1 MTTTSND
8 KTKIKEAEEAFITY
22 PARPTTG
29 PPVDSAL
36 WRAAERRGYD
46 DYSANIIYSAKY
58 NGWRVLLHVPTGV
71 CFNRKLKPLSIT
83 DEFEDAIT
91 HIQER
96 VKDVADVL
104 THTEGGNP
112 FSHGYEWLDCE
123 GLERRHGI
131 GRGTLIA
138 LDVPSMGDSTA
149 EDRYTALTILF
160 DRLSVHEKPD
170 SNSVYVPSH
179 FPPEAV
185 EVINS
190 DLYQINKEWNA
201 EYYEGV
207 VAVKA
212 DSKYPTQLVSAEKKT
227 PDWVKHRW
235 NDVDANS

>member
-1 MTTTSND
+1 MTITRND
-8 KTKIKEAEEAFITY
+8 KTRVKEAEEAFITY

-29 PPVDSAL
+29 CPVGSAV
-36 WRAAERRGYD
+36 WRQTGVPTTETSDR
-46 DYSANIIYSAKY
+46 IYSAKY

-71 CFNRKLKPLSIT
+71 CFNRKLKPLSIA

-91 HIQER
+91 LIQGRIKAVEN
-96 VKDVADVL
+96 VL
-104 THTEGGNP
+104 T
-112 FSHGYEWLDCE
+112 GYEWLDCE

-149 EDRYTALTILF
+149 EDRYCALTILF

-170 SNSVYVPSH
+170 NNSVYVPSH

-185 EVINS
+185 ETINS
-190 DLYQINKEWNA
+190 DLYEINKEWNA

-212 DSKYPTQLVSAEKKT
+212 ESKYPTQLVSAEKKT
-227 PDWVKHRW
+227 PDWIKHRW
-235 NDVDANS
+235 DNVDANS